1 MFPLLDFMSSLLMG
15 KSIALLAYELVELN
29 LMGSVLQT
37 FWILLVSTNVF
48 PCVGVQF
55 ALSRMNV

>member
-29 LMGSVLQT
+29 LLGSALQT

-48 PCVGVQF
+48 PCGGV
-55 ALSRMNV
+55 